1 MSWKIS
7 STEGCR
13 WYRST
18 AASAALS
25 TMRATQATCSLVS
38 HNATAKP
45 TETGVDMLPPAKPTV
60 IAKFHYTGPTGPART
75 LSETRTGPRSFAAKK
90 SVQVRAGPV
99 GSGRVRVVEFSYN
112 QTNVAAVRT
121 AKGRIAGGIAPT
133 TNPRYLER
141 SGPQPSR
148 LHISLFSSRPRAGC
162 KCVEALGRIIIRGLS
177 NAIIYM
183 HLQL

>member
-1 MSWKIS
+1 MS

-18 AASAALS
+18 AVSAALS

-60 IAKFHYTGPTGPART
+60 IAKFHYTGPTGPDR
-75 LSETRTGPRSFAAKK
+75 TRTDFVGDPHGPNGVSPQKK

-133 TNPRYLER
+133 TNPLYLER

-148 LHISLFSSRPRAGC
+148 LHISLFSSRPRA
-162 KCVEALGRIIIRGLS
+162 
-177 NAIIYM
+177 
-183 HLQL
+183 

>member
-1 MSWKIS
+1 MS

-60 IAKFHYTGPTGPART
+60 IAKFHYTGPTGPDRT
-75 LSETRTGPRSFAAKK
+75 RTDLSETRTGPTEFRRKK
-90 SVQVRAGPV
+90 VRAGPC
-99 GSGRVRVVEFSYN
+99 GSGRVR
-112 QTNVAAVRT
+112 
-121 AKGRIAGGIAPT
+121 
-133 TNPRYLER
+133 
-141 SGPQPSR
+141 SGPCSG
-148 LHISLFSSRPRAGC
+148 I
-162 KCVEALGRIIIRGLS
+162 
-177 NAIIYM
+177 
-183 HLQL
+183 

>member
-1 MSWKIS
+1 
-7 STEGCR
+7 
-13 WYRST
+13 
-18 AASAALS
+18 
-25 TMRATQATCSLVS
+25 MRATQATCSLVS

-60 IAKFHYTGPTGPART
+60 IAKFHYTGPTGPDR
-75 LSETRTGPRSFAAKK
+75 TRTDPHGLCRRPARAQRSFAAKK

-133 TNPRYLER
+133 TNPLYLER

-148 LHISLFSSRPRAGC
+148 LYISLFSSRPRAGC
-162 KCVEALGRIIIRGLS
+162 KCAEALGRIIIRGPS